1 MDGWVEETTKKNN
14 NKTQSLKTFTML
26 DHAWPSFA
34 ELRRNAFSDMDQADG
49 KGEEGKT

>member
-1 MDGWVEETTKKNN
+1 MDGWVEETHKKNIIEYIH
-14 NKTQSLKTFTML
+14 
-26 DHAWPSFA
+26 HAWPWLTMVSFA